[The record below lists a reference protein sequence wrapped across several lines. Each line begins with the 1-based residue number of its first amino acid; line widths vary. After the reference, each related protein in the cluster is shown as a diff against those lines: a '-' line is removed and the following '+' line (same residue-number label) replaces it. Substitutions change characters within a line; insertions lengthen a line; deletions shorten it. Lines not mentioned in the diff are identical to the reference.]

1 MSLVLAAGAIG
12 PGRGHAE
19 SIIPALHATMRT
31 MRAAL
36 AQIGEFAKGDGAPP
50 DALDAAAKVVT
61 LAKSI
66 PSIFPP
72 GSELTELPTKTGA
85 PPTTRSDVER
95 FLDAEAI
102 GRQQAKSAS
111 SWRRPNR
118 AALSADVRSNTNP
131 AAAQC
136 RDRDHHCRTDA
147 AIVSARTGASL
158 EDGANQRATDV
169 QGSDRPD
176 FSPIQAMVGAPA
188 CRAPD
193 RCR

>member
-1 MSLVLAAGAIG
+1 
-12 PGRGHAE
+12 
-19 SIIPALHATMRT
+19 MRT

-36 AQIGEFAKGDGAPP
+36 AQIGEFAKGDGAQP

-85 PPTTRSDVER
+85 PPTTWSDVER

-118 AALSADVRSNTNP
+118 AALSSEGSARNLAWLRGSSPRSFP
-131 AAAQC
+131 RR
-136 RDRDHHCRTDA
+136 RDRCLEHHSSAVKRRIRTSQGVLGRPIA
-147 AIVSARTGASL
+147 GQSIVVDWARAKLPTRPGQRPSL
-158 EDGANQRATDV
+158 AL
-169 QGSDRPD
+169 
-176 FSPIQAMVGAPA
+176 SPVK
-188 CRAPD
+188 
-193 RCR
+193 

>member
-1 MSLVLAAGAIG
+1 MSHKAKPSLWFSPRARSG

-36 AQIGEFAKGDGAPP
+36 AQIGEFAKGDGAQP

-72 GSELTELPTKTGA
+72 GSELTALPTKTGA
-85 PPTTRSDVER
+85 PPTTWSDVER

-111 SWRRPNR
+111 SWRAQTELRYRLTSGATPIPQQ
-118 AALSADVRSNTNP
+118 LSVVTETIIAEPMLRLSQLEL
-131 AAAQC
+131 AH
-136 RDRDHHCRTDA
+136 RLKME
-147 AIVSARTGASL
+147 RTGAL
-158 EDGANQRATDV
+158 RMFKAATGLTFRRFK
-169 QGSDRPD
+169 Q
-176 FSPIQAMVGAPA
+176 
-188 CRAPD
+188 
-193 RCR
+193 